1 MARYRISHQ
10 VVDRLYIT
18 ATTRDVVRAVH
29 KAMVAEVFK
38 VQSDRT
44 IRKWEAGERAIPG
57 PAVVLMT
64 YWLQS
69 GVKFAKVAD
78 TWLLQGG
85 DVRDDWF

>member
-1 MARYRISHQ
+1 MTPAKFKRGRKVLGLSQ
-10 VVDRLYIT
+10 KGL
-18 ATTRDVVRAVH
+18 
-29 KAMVAEVFK
+29 AEVLK
-38 VQSDRT
+38 IKSDRT

-85 DVRDDWF
+85 DIRDDWF

>member
-1 MARYRISHQ
+1 MTPAKFKRGREALGLSQ
-10 VVDRLYIT
+10 KGL
-18 ATTRDVVRAVH
+18 
-29 KAMVAEVFK
+29 AEVFK